1 MILTITPKKRR
12 KTTSCLG
19 IKKPQNNL
27 RHIEKCPHCGSDNLS
42 LIEGKGAR
50 AGIYCHACNTV
61 FKCED
66 MSKAEQIPEATL
78 TRETI
83 TSLLQTNFGLERMTA
98 RNVLN
103 FTINAIK
110 AALNSGSQVRLRGF
124 GRFDK
129 KISPPKNV
137 TNFKTN
143 ERIRLDSAPTIRFK
157 PSKSW
162 LKRMDN
168 KD

>member
-1 MILTITPKKRR
+1 MD
-12 KTTSCLG
+12 G
-19 IKKPQNNL
+19 NL
-27 RHIEKCPHCGSDNLS
+27 ES
-42 LIEGKGAR
+42 
-50 AGIYCHACNTV
+50 IYCHACGTFLKGDEM
-61 FKCED
+61 FKPE
-66 MSKAEQIPEATL
+66 EIPKATL

-143 ERIRLDSAPTIRFK
+143 ERVRLDSAPTIRFK